1 VRAAVVGSGIAG
13 LASAAHLARAGH
25 QVTIFERF
33 AEPRPVGAGLL
44 LQPSGLMAL
53 DALDLRRGAEARGAR
68 VSRLI
73 GRNMRGRAV
82 LDLRYSDGRK
92 GDYGVGIHRASLF
105 NLLLDAAREAGAH
118 WRTGADVIDISSPD
132 TDAPC
137 LNLADGETTAPF
149 DLILVCDGAHSRLRR
164 IVCPQA
170 RERVFPWGAFW
181 TIRPDPDG
189 AREGELEQVYDGCR
203 IMIGLLPVGD
213 NPADPLGRPGVSV
226 FWSVR
231 STQRDAVMA
240 AGDDAFREG
249 FTRYWPRAGLAVGE
263 AGLNDFAYAAYQD
276 TLCPTWHRGRIMLLG
291 DAAHAMSPQLGQG
304 ANLALCD
311 AAALAAAMA
320 DHAPVQHAIKAA
332 ERARRPATTYYGLMS
347 RALTPVFQ
355 SSSKLLGWARDIVFN
370 LSGRLPGLRHW
381 MGWTLTGRGR
391 MPW

>member
-1 VRAAVVGSGIAG
+1 MRVAVAGSGIAG
-13 LASAAHLARAGH
+13 LASAARLARAGH
-25 QVTIFERF
+25 DVTIFERF
-33 AEPRPVGAGLL
+33 DAPRPVGAGLL
-44 LQPSGLMAL
+44 LQPSGLQAL
-53 DALDLRRGAEARGAR
+53 EGLDIRDQVEARGAH

-82 LDLRYSDGRK
+82 LDLRYRDARRD
-92 GDYGVGIHRASLF
+92 DYGVGIHRASLF
-105 NLLLDAAREAGAH
+105 DLLLTAAREAGAQF
-118 WRTGADVIDISSPD
+118 RTGCDVASIAGID
-132 TDAPC
+132 TDAPR
-137 LNLADGETTAPF
+137 LSLAGGEETDGF
-149 DLILVCDGAHSRLRR
+149 DLVLVCDGAHSRLRR
-164 IVCPQA
+164 IVCSQA

-181 TIRPDPDG
+181 AIRPDPDG

-213 NPADPLGRPGVSV
+213 NPADAEGRPGVSV

-231 STQRDAVMA
+231 ADAREAVLA
-240 AGDDAFREG
+240 AGDEAFRDG
-249 FTRYWPRAGLAVGE
+249 FARYWPRAARAVGD
-263 AGLNDFAYAAYQD
+263 AGLDEFAYAAYQD
-276 TLCPTWHRGRIMLLG
+276 AIVPRWRRGRVMLLG

-311 AAALAAAMA
+311 AAALAQAFAGEARVLHAM
-320 DHAPVQHAIKAA
+320 KSA
-332 ERARRPATTYYGLMS
+332 ERARRPATTYYSLMS

>member
-1 VRAAVVGSGIAG
+1 MRAAVVGSGIAG

-53 DALDLRRGAEARGAR
+53 DALDLRSGAEARGAR

-105 NLLLDAAREAGAH
+105 ELLLDAAREAGAH
-118 WRTGADVIDISSPD
+118 WRTGADITDISSPD

-137 LNLADGETTAPF
+137 LKLADGETTAPF
-149 DLILVCDGAHSRLRR
+149 DLVLACAGAHSRLRR

-181 TIRPDPDG
+181 AIRPDPDG

-213 NPADPLGRPGVSV
+213 NPADPDGRPGVSV

-231 STQRDAVMA
+231 GDQREAVMA
-240 AGDDAFREG
+240 AGDDAFRAG
-249 FTRYWPRAGLAVGE
+249 FARYWPRAGQAVGE
-263 AGLNDFAYAAYQD
+263 AGLDDFAYASYQD
-276 TLCPTWHRGRIMLLG
+276 TLCPRWRRSRIMLLG

-311 AAALAAAMA
+311 AAALARAFD

-332 ERARRPATTYYGLMS
+332 ERARRPATIYYGLMS

-355 SSSKLLGWARDIVFN
+355 SSSRLLGWARDIVFN

>member
-1 VRAAVVGSGIAG
+1 MRAAVVGSGIAG

-53 DALDLRRGAEARGAR
+53 DTLDLRGEAVARVAR

-73 GRNMRGRAV
+73 GRNASGRTV
-82 LDLRYSDGRK
+82 LDLRYSDARK
-92 GDYGVGIHRASLF
+92 GDHGVGIHRASLF
-105 NLLLDAAREAGAH
+105 NLLLDAARDAGAY
-118 WRTGADVIDISSPD
+118 WRTGADIVDIAAPD
-132 TDAPC
+132 TDTPC
-137 LNLADGETTAPF
+137 LRLADGETTAPF

-181 TIRPDPDG
+181 AIRPDPDG

-213 NPADPLGRPGVSV
+213 NPADLLGRPGVSV

-231 STQRDAVMA
+231 STERDAVMA
-240 AGDDAFREG
+240 AGDEAFREG
-249 FTRYWPRAGLAVGE
+249 FARYWPRAGKAVGE
-263 AGLNDFAYAAYQD
+263 AGLDDFAYAAYQD
-276 TLCPTWHRGRIMLLG
+276 TLCPRWRRGRIMLLG

-311 AAALAAAMA
+311 AAALAHAMA
-320 DHAPVQHAIKAA
+320 DHAPVQHALKAA
-332 ERARRPATTYYGLMS
+332 ERARRPSVTYYALMS

>member
-1 VRAAVVGSGIAG
+1 MRAAVVGSGIAG

-33 AEPRPVGAGLL
+33 AAPRPVGAGLL
-44 LQPSGLMAL
+44 LQPSGLLAL
-53 DALDLRRGAEARGAR
+53 DTLDLRGEAVARGAK

-73 GRNMRGRAV
+73 GRNAKGSTV
-82 LDLRYSDGRK
+82 LDLRYSDACK
-92 GDYGVGIHRASLF
+92 GDFGVGIHRASLF
-105 NLLLDAAREAGAH
+105 TLLLDAARDAGAH
-118 WRTGADVIDISSPD
+118 WRTGAEIVDISGPD
-132 TDAPC
+132 TDTPC
-137 LNLADGETTAPF
+137 LVLGNSETTSPF
-149 DLILVCDGAHSRLRR
+149 DVVLVCDGAHSRLRR

-181 TIRPDPDG
+181 AIRPDPEG

-213 NPADPLGRPGVSV
+213 NPADPQGRPGVSV

-231 STQRDAVMA
+231 STQRDAMLA
-240 AGDDAFREG
+240 AGDEAFREG
-249 FTRYWPRAGLAVGE
+249 FTRYWPRAGLAVSG
-263 AGLNDFAYAAYQD
+263 AGLGDFAYASYQD
-276 TLCPTWHRGRIMLLG
+276 TVCPRWRRGRIMLLG

-311 AAALAAAMA
+311 AAALAAALA
-320 DHAPVQHAIKAA
+320 DHAPVRHALQVA
-332 ERARRPATTYYGLMS
+332 ERARRPSVAYYALMS

-391 MPW
+391 LPW

>member
-1 VRAAVVGSGIAG
+1 MRAAVVGSGIAG

-33 AEPRPVGAGLL
+33 DAPRPVGAGLL

-53 DALDLRRGAEARGAR
+53 DRLDLRAGAEARGAR

-82 LDLRYSDGRK
+82 LDLRYSDGRA

-105 NLLLDAAREAGAH
+105 DLLLTAAREAGAH
-118 WRTGADVIDISSPD
+118 WRTGADIIDITGPD
-132 TDAPC
+132 TDAPG
-137 LNLADGETTAPF
+137 LKLADGEVTAPF
-149 DLILVCDGAHSRLRR
+149 DLVLVCDGAHSRLRR
-164 IVCPQA
+164 VVCPQA

-181 TIRPDPDG
+181 AIRPDPDG

-213 NPADPLGRPGVSV
+213 NPADPDGRPGVSV

-231 STQRDAVMA
+231 STVREAVLT
-240 AGDDAFREG
+240 AGDEAFRAG
-249 FTRYWPRAGLAVGE
+249 FERYWPRAARAVGQ
-263 AGLNDFAYAAYQD
+263 AGLSDFAYAAYQD
-276 TLCPTWHRGRIMLLG
+276 TLCPRWRRGRIMLLG

-311 AAALAAAMA
+311 AAALAQAFAGEA
-320 DHAPVQHAIKAA
+320 RVIHAIKTA

>member
-1 VRAAVVGSGIAG
+1 MRVAVVGSGIAG

-53 DALDLRRGAEARGAR
+53 DTLDLRGEAVARGAR

-73 GRNMRGRAV
+73 GRNARGRTV
-82 LDLRYSDGRK
+82 LDLRYSDARK

-118 WRTGADVIDISSPD
+118 WRTGADVVDIAAPD
-132 TDAPC
+132 TDTPC
-137 LNLADGETTAPF
+137 LKLADGETTAPF
-149 DLILVCDGAHSRLRR
+149 DLILICDGAHSRLRR

-181 TIRPDPDG
+181 AIRPDPEG

-213 NPADPLGRPGVSV
+213 NPADPQGRPGVSV

-249 FTRYWPRAGLAVGE
+249 FTRYWPRAGQAVGE

-320 DHAPVQHAIKAA
+320 DHAPVQHALKAA
-332 ERARRPATTYYGLMS
+332 ERARRPSVTYYSLMS

-391 MPW
+391 LPW